1 MLIFQKSIDSNILFI
16 FSILLSD
23 FDFQYDVPYLLEI
36 LFAGE
41 KPLTISE
48 IIYGAN
54 TYPLFINIYINFF

>member
-41 KPLTISE
+41 KPLTVQIRILYSL
-48 IIYGAN
+48 I
-54 TYPLFINIYINFF
+54 FILIFLIKI